1 MMSNN
6 VVKDAEISQTDNN
19 PNIVGFILQYIELY
33 IKHKQSCNIA
43 KNTIYNINAALERFL
58 TFISDEQQFN
68 DKLEISSINKYFINN
83 YLNYLDEAG
92 LSKET
97 QKLHLTLIKN
107 FLVFIADSDIKN
119 YGFLK
124 LSLDNIK
131 IKTQQ
136 REKESF
142 TQNEQRLLLSYIV
155 KLDAT
160 PSYLAQRDAL
170 LLKILYYTG
179 VRATELTNIKWTDIN
194 EFDDENAGLIYEIL
208 ISGKGNKQR
217 FTYITHDKIINNLE
231 FLRAYSGALTT
242 EYLLTS
248 THGNQCNRSSLLLVI
263 NNLLKKA
270 GINKTG
276 IHIFRHTFARNLVNK
291 NVNLSTIKD
300 LLGHTNITITAQFYA
315 KSNEN
320 AKKDALAMIE

>member
-1 MMSNN
+1 MSNN
-6 VVKDAEISQTDNN
+6 LIKPSESDKNHDNTD
-19 PNIVGFILQYIELY
+19 IIAFILKYIEIY
-33 IKHKQSCNIA
+33 INYKKSCNSA
-43 KNTIYNINAALERFL
+43 KNTIYNINNALERFL

-68 DKLEISSINKYFINN
+68 PKLELSSINKYFISN

-97 QKLHLTLIKN
+97 QNLHLTLIKN

-124 LSLDNIK
+124 INLDNIK

-142 TQNEQRLLLSYIV
+142 TQNEQLLLLNYIA

-160 PSYLAQRDAL
+160 PSYLAQRNAL

-179 VRATELTNIKWTDIN
+179 VRATELINIKWTDIN

-217 FTYITHDKIINNLE
+217 FTYITYDKIINNME
-231 FLRAYSGALTT
+231 FLRAQRTT
-242 EYLLTS
+242 SPTECLLTS

-315 KSNEN
+315 KSNEK
-320 AKKDALAMIE
+320 AKKDALIMLK

>member
-1 MMSNN
+1 MLNKSLCS
-6 VVKDAEISQTDNN
+6 SQ
-19 PNIVGFILQYIELY
+19 
-33 IKHKQSCNIA
+33 NIA
-43 KNTIYNINAALERFL
+43 KSTIYNINGALERFL
-58 TFISDEQQFN
+58 TFISDEQ
-68 DKLEISSINKYFINN
+68 EINAPLGLANINKYFINN
-83 YLNYLDEAG
+83 YLNFLDNAG

-97 QKLHLTLIKN
+97 QKLHLTIIKN
-107 FLVFIADSDIKN
+107 FLVFVADSDIKN

-142 TQNEQRLLLSYIV
+142 TKNEQRLLLIHII

-160 PSYLAQRDAL
+160 QSYLAQRNAL

-179 VRATELTNIKWTDIN
+179 VRVTELINIKWTDIN
-194 EFDDENAGLIYEIL
+194 EFDDVNAGLIYQIL

-217 FTYITHDKIINNLE
+217 FTYITYDKIINNLE
-231 FLRAYSGALTT
+231 FLREYNATSAT

-248 THGNQCNRSSLLLVI
+248 THGNQCNRSSLLLLI

-291 NVNLSTIKD
+291 NVNSSTIKD

-320 AKKDALAMIE
+320 AKKDALKLIV

>member
-1 MMSNN
+1 MLNKSLCS
-6 VVKDAEISQTDNN
+6 SQ
-19 PNIVGFILQYIELY
+19 
-33 IKHKQSCNIA
+33 NIA
-43 KNTIYNINAALERFL
+43 KSTIYNINGALERFL
-58 TFISDEQQFN
+58 TFISDEQ
-68 DKLEISSINKYFINN
+68 EINAPLGLANINKYFINN
-83 YLNYLDEAG
+83 YLNFLDNAG

-97 QKLHLTLIKN
+97 QKLHLTIIKN
-107 FLVFIADSDIKN
+107 FLVFVADSDIKN

-142 TQNEQRLLLSYIV
+142 TKNEQRLLLIHII

-160 PSYLAQRDAL
+160 QSYLAQRNAL

-179 VRATELTNIKWTDIN
+179 VRVTELINIKWTDIN
-194 EFDDENAGLIYEIL
+194 EFDDVNAGLIYQIL

-217 FTYITHDKIINNLE
+217 FTYITYDKIINNLE
-231 FLRAYSGALTT
+231 FLREYNATSAT

-248 THGNQCNRSSLLLVI
+248 THGNQCNRSSLLLLI

-291 NVNLSTIKD
+291 NVNSSTIKD
-300 LLGHTNITITAQFYA
+300 LLGHTNITITTQFYA

-320 AKKDALAMIE
+320 AKKDALKLIV

>member
-1 MMSNN
+1 MSNN
-6 VVKDAEISQTDNN
+6 LEKSLEITNNDDNS
-19 PNIVGFILQYIELY
+19 NIMSFMLQFIELY
-33 IKHKQSCNIA
+33 INHKKSCNIA
-43 KNTIYNINAALERFL
+43 KNTQTNINSALERFL
-58 TFISDEQQFN
+58 TFISDEQ
-68 DKLEISSINKYFINN
+68 EINTRLALSNINKYFINN
-83 YLNYLDEAG
+83 YLNFLDDAG

-97 QKLHLTLIKN
+97 QKLHLTIIKN
-107 FLVFIADSDIKN
+107 FLVFVADSDIKN

-142 TQNEQRLLLSYIV
+142 TQNEQRLLLSHII

-160 PSYLAQRDAL
+160 QSYLAQRNAL

-179 VRATELTNIKWTDIN
+179 VRVTELINIKWTDIN
-194 EFDDENAGLIYEIL
+194 EFDDVNAGLIYEIL
-208 ISGKGNKQR
+208 ISGKSNKQR
-217 FTYITHDKIINNLE
+217 FTYITYDKIINNLE
-231 FLRAYSGALTT
+231 FLRAYSAILPT
-242 EYLLTS
+242 EYLLNS
-248 THGNQCNRSSLLLVI
+248 THGNQCNRSSLLLLI

-300 LLGHTNITITAQFYA
+300 LLGHTNITVTAQFYA

-320 AKKDALAMIE
+320 AKKDALKLMI